1 MTLLWDCTS
10 INQFETLKFFR
21 FVIDN
26 GSEEVLEELFL
37 LIFENGL
44 EEYKILTIDAIK
56 RQLNKLYDPSKVDKE
71 NNFNIPSTA
80 TIYRMILVKRIP
92 KVEMIHFEKLLH
104 QKSKVCFVTLVER
117 KFRFY
122 IAKKYHQAKKKRYLL
137 YPIKRTHF
145 SKYIDMIINLK
156 NWGESTEKYPYL

>member
-71 NNFNIPSTA
+71 NN
-80 TIYRMILVKRIP
+80 
-92 KVEMIHFEKLLH
+92 
-104 QKSKVCFVTLVER
+104 
-117 KFRFY
+117 
-122 IAKKYHQAKKKRYLL
+122 
-137 YPIKRTHF
+137 
-145 SKYIDMIINLK
+145 
-156 NWGESTEKYPYL
+156 

>member
-56 RQLNKLYDPSKVDKE
+56 RQ
-71 NNFNIPSTA
+71 
-80 TIYRMILVKRIP
+80 
-92 KVEMIHFEKLLH
+92 
-104 QKSKVCFVTLVER
+104 
-117 KFRFY
+117 
-122 IAKKYHQAKKKRYLL
+122 
-137 YPIKRTHF
+137 
-145 SKYIDMIINLK
+145 
-156 NWGESTEKYPYL
+156 

>member
-1 MTLLWDCTS
+1 MILLWDCTS

-37 LIFENGL
+37 LIFENDL

-56 RQLNKLYDPSKVDKE
+56 RQLNKLYDPS
-71 NNFNIPSTA
+71 
-80 TIYRMILVKRIP
+80 

-122 IAKKYHQAKKKRYLL
+122 TVKKYNQEKKKYLL

-145 SKYIDMIINLK
+145 SEYIDMIINLK
-156 NWGESTEKYPYL
+156 NWTESTEKYPYL

>member
-92 KVEMIHFEKLLH
+92 KVEMIHLEK
-104 QKSKVCFVTLVER
+104 
-117 KFRFY
+117 
-122 IAKKYHQAKKKRYLL
+122 
-137 YPIKRTHF
+137 
-145 SKYIDMIINLK
+145 II
-156 NWGESTEKYPYL
+156 TPEK